1 MRSSTGRRVAV
12 IAVGLV
18 VAATCV
24 ALGFWQLRRLEER
37 RAANAVILG
46 ARAAAPVTVR
56 SREDIAAL
64 SPFRRVIVRG
74 TYDLEGE
81 VLLYGRSFRGEPGH
95 HVVTPLALDDGSGV
109 LVIRGWVPFSM
120 ADRAPV
126 TQAPPTIIR
135 DVRVE
140 GWLVAP
146 ETTDRSR
153 PDADGVV
160 RTLDIAGIGTDL
172 PFELA
177 PFAIQL
183 RDQEPPPPPIP
194 VQVPL
199 PPLSEGPHLSY
210 AIQWF
215 SFAAIAIVGAAV
227 LLRRDRRAATPGP

>member
-46 ARAAAPVTVR
+46 GRAAAPVTVR

-64 SPFRRVIVRG
+64 SPFRPVIVRG

-126 TQAPPTIIR
+126 TEAPPIAR

-146 ETTDRSR
+146 ETKERSR

-160 RTLDIAGIGTDL
+160 RTLDIAGIGMDL

-183 RDQEPPPPPIP
+183 QDQEPPPPPFP

-199 PPLSEGPHLSY
+199 PQPSEGPHLSY

-215 SFAAIAIVGAAV
+215 SFGAIGIVGVAV